1 MTEIENRTTQ
11 TDDVGHAREADLER
25 VMAVVP
31 RGAAAIAGA
40 AVVLILLVFAAT
52 AVLMGLT
59 RFATRRISGEGGR
72 N

>member
-40 AVVLILLVFAAT
+40 AVVLILLAWLLMYFLVFLPRGP
-52 AVLMGLT
+52 V
-59 RFATRRISGEGGR
+59 